1 MSIRINHIA
10 IVLPDLEE
18 GAAFWVDALGIPVR
32 AVKEVPEQQVRV
44 AFLPVGES
52 KIELLEPTDDASGV
66 ARYLARRGPGLHHIC
81 LEVDD
86 IEGTLGRL
94 RASGIQLIDETP
106 RTSDDGTQL
115 AFIHPK
121 STGGVLVELYQ
132 VASSPAEE

>member
-18 GAAFWVDALGIPVR
+18 GATFWVDALGIPVS
-32 AVKEVPEQQVRV
+32 AVKEVPEQQVRA

-66 ARYLARRGPGLHHIC
+66 ARYLEKRGPGLHHIC

-86 IEGTLGRL
+86 LEGILGRL
-94 RASGIQLIDETP
+94 RESSIQLIDEMP
-106 RTSDDGTQL
+106 RTTDDGTKL

-132 VASSPAEE
+132 LTSSTAEE